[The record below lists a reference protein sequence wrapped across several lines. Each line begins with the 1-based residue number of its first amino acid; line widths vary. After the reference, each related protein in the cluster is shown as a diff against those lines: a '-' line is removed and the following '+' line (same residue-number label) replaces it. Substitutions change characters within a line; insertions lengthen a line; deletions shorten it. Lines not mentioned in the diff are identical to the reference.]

1 MDTPQL
7 VTVFG
12 GSGFVGTQLVQAL
25 ARAGHRVRV
34 AVRRPDLA
42 GHLRPLGAVGQ
53 IQLVQANVRD
63 TASVAAAVRGAGVV
77 VNLAATG
84 HEHGK
89 QRFRAINVAGARR
102 VAEAARAAGAGR
114 LVHMSVLGADAASP
128 SAFARSRA
136 LGEAEVQQAFPGAVI
151 CRPAVIFGAGDTFF
165 NRLGWLARTLPVMPV
180 FSGKT
185 RLQPVYVGDVAEA
198 LSAAVRGEAKP
209 GRVYELG
216 GPDVETYRALVERV
230 LAAANRRRP
239 ILALPGAIGTLVA
252 LPLGVL
258 PRPLVTPDQLRLL
271 SVDTVVSA
279 EAVNDKRTLAG
290 LGIGAPRPLEAV
302 LPFYLWRFSP
312 NGQFDRQTA

>member
-63 TASVAAAVRGAGVV
+63 GASVAAAVRGAGVV
-77 VNLAATG
+77 VDLAAAG
-84 HEHGK
+84 LERGK

-102 VAEAARAAGAGR
+102 VAEAAKEAGATR
-114 LVHMSVLGADAASP
+114 LVHMSVLGADAAAP

-136 LGEAEVQQAFPGAVI
+136 LGEAEVQQAFPGAI
-151 CRPAVIFGAGDTFF
+151 IFRPSVIFGIGDDFF
-165 NRLGWLARTLPVMPV
+165 NRLGWLARVLPVMPV
-180 FSGKT
+180 FSGGS

-198 LSAAVRGEAKP
+198 LAAAVAGAARP

-216 GPDVETYRALVERV
+216 GPEVETYRALVERV
-230 LAAANRRRP
+230 LKGSNRRRP
-239 ILALPGAIGTLVA
+239 ILELPGFVGTLVA
-252 LPLGVL
+252 LPLGLL
-258 PRPLVTPDQLRLL
+258 PRPLVTGDQLRQL

-279 EAVNDKRTLAG
+279 EAVKDRRTLAG
-290 LGIGAPRPLEAV
+290 LGIAPRPLEAV